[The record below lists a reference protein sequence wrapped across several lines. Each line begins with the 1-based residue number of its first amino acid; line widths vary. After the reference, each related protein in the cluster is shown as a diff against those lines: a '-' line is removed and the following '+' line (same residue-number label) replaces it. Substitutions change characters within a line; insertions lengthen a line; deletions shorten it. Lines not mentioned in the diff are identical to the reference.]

1 MKTTHWLHVETITYA
16 IPQVQIVAVVI
27 AFQRCDSVKIVLNG
41 RKGDG
46 MRNRKSNREG
56 VTESMKRK
64 TRVRKTFPQTFPS
77 NMHNTQQFPCNAP
90 APRFVNQ

>member
-1 MKTTHWLHVETITYA
+1 M
-16 IPQVQIVAVVI
+16 
-27 AFQRCDSVKIVLNG
+27 KIVLNG

-46 MRNRKSNREG
+46 LRNRKSKREG

-77 NMHNTQQFPCNAP
+77 NMHNTQQRHSQQFPCNAP